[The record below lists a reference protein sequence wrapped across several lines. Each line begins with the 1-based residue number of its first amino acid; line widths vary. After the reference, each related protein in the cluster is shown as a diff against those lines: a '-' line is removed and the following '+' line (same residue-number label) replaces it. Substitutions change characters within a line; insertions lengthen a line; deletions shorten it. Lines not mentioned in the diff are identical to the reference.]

1 MDKKGKRR
9 KVRWERGEREERGR
23 HERRDRRAGGGGR
36 SNKAINRD
44 LGIGRQGPG
53 LASLSTPRRAI
64 WLDSI
69 NSFYQEVPSTLAAL
83 DCCLNR
89 LAWIIQNLSMQ
100 RQLQLAARIV
110 FSWFW
115 TNGFTAVGIDAS
127 WSKQF
132 SLRVPK
138 AVKRERGPL
147 NPRPSII
154 LISTFS
160 LEQHTF
166 VSRILSQNLHFMFV
180 NVKLNYTKYTVS
192 TSDTVFLVWY
202 CDLSILQL

>member
-69 NSFYQEVPSTLAAL
+69 NSFYQEVPSTLATL

-89 LAWIIQNLSMQ
+89 LAWILLFRTFQCNGSCNL
-100 RQLQLAARIV
+100 
-110 FSWFW
+110 
-115 TNGFTAVGIDAS
+115 
-127 WSKQF
+127 
-132 SLRVPK
+132 
-138 AVKRERGPL
+138 
-147 NPRPSII
+147 
-154 LISTFS
+154 
-160 LEQHTF
+160 QHTRVVGELFSVDFERTASLPLASTPVGVNNFPF
-166 VSRILSQNLHFMFV
+166 VFR
-180 NVKLNYTKYTVS
+180 KL
-192 TSDTVFLVWY
+192 
-202 CDLSILQL
+202 

>member
-1 MDKKGKRR
+1 MYKKGKRR

-69 NSFYQEVPSTLAAL
+69 NSFYQEVPSTLATL

-89 LAWIIQNLSMQ
+89 LA
-100 RQLQLAARIV
+100 
-110 FSWFW
+110 
-115 TNGFTAVGIDAS
+115 
-127 WSKQF
+127 
-132 SLRVPK
+132 
-138 AVKRERGPL
+138 
-147 NPRPSII
+147 
-154 LISTFS
+154 
-160 LEQHTF
+160 
-166 VSRILSQNLHFMFV
+166 RILLFRTFQCNGSCNLQQEFSVDFERTASLPLASTPAGVNNFPFV
-180 NVKLNYTKYTVS
+180 FRKL
-192 TSDTVFLVWY
+192 
-202 CDLSILQL
+202 